1 MHKQALIAITLI
13 VAFSAHGVAKD
24 AKSILEATTKNIGD
38 VRSVQYSGSGAVFT
52 LGQSVSAGAPWPR
65 VEVKSF
71 TRSVDYDKLATR
83 NEGVGP
89 QGPVPTQFLVGDKAW
104 GQAGS
109 NVTPAPPAVSAERQL
124 QIWLTPHGFL
134 KGASANKAT
143 AKGSKVTQVTFT
155 APGKQR
161 VVGTISADHVVEKVE
176 SWIDNPVL
184 GDMHVETTYSDYRDF
199 GGFRFPAK
207 MVQKQGGFPVFELTI
222 TEAKANVPLD
232 IAVPDSVRQ
241 AVPPPVRV
249 TTEKLADGVWY
260 LTGGSHHSVLVEFAD
275 HVALIEAP
283 QNEERSTAVIAE
295 VKKLTPTKPIR
306 YLVNTHHHF
315 DHSGGLRS
323 YVAEGATIVTH
334 KGNEAF
340 YQQTFKAAHKLNPDR
355 QARAKK
361 KAKIMAIDAK
371 HVLSDGTRSL
381 EIHHIQGNPH
391 NTGIV
396 MAWFP
401 KERILAEV
409 DVYTPL
415 APNAS
420 QPATPNPATVNLY
433 ENIQRLNLDVNQIAP
448 LHGRLVTIAE
458 LRKTIGK

>member
-1 MHKQALIAITLI
+1 
-13 VAFSAHGVAKD
+13 
-24 AKSILEATTKNIGD
+24 
-38 VRSVQYSGSGAVFT
+38 
-52 LGQSVSAGAPWPR
+52 
-65 VEVKSF
+65 
-71 TRSVDYDKLATR
+71 
-83 NEGVGP
+83 
-89 QGPVPTQFLVGDKAW
+89 
-104 GQAGS
+104 
-109 NVTPAPPAVSAERQL
+109 
-124 QIWLTPHGFL
+124 
-134 KGASANKAT
+134 
-143 AKGSKVTQVTFT
+143 
-155 APGKQR
+155 
-161 VVGTISADHVVEKVE
+161 
-176 SWIDNPVL
+176 
-184 GDMHVETTYSDYRDF
+184 MHVETSYSDYRDF

-232 IAVPDSVRQ
+232 ISVPDSVRQ

-315 DHSGGLRS
+315 DHSGGLRT
-323 YVAEGATIVTH
+323 YVAEGADDRDPSQAMRRSISRPS
-334 KGNEAF
+334 
-340 YQQTFKAAHKLNPDR
+340 KLPTSSTLTVR
-355 QARAKK
+355 HAPRKRPRSSPSMRSTCYRTAR
-361 KAKIMAIDAK
+361 
-371 HVLSDGTRSL
+371 GSL

-391 NTGIV
+391 NTGIL

-420 QPATPNPATVNLY
+420 PPATPNPATVNLY

-448 LHGRLVTIAE
+448 LHGRVVTIAE